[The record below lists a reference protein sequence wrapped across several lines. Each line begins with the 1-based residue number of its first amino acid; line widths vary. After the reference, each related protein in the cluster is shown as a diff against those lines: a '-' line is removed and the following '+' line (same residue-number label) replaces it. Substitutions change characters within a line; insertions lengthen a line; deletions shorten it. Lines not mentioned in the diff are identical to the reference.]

1 VIAEEMINEN
11 HGAQLESFG
20 ARRAYLFVA
29 VLEVIITVVYLFAG
43 TIATL
48 LSLAGNAYS
57 DSVVI
62 LADSIL
68 AVLAIAIVTRSY
80 GWRRID
86 FRKISRDNGRVLYLF
101 PLPFLPV
108 IVNLA
113 RYGVF
118 RFSSVFVQFRQGY

>member
-1 VIAEEMINEN
+1 MINEN

-62 LADSIL
+62 LADSI
-68 AVLAIAIVTRSY
+68 
-80 GWRRID
+80 WR
-86 FRKISRDNGRVLYLF
+86 
-101 PLPFLPV
+101 FLP
-108 IVNLA
+108 L
-113 RYGVF
+113 R
-118 RFSSVFVQFRQGY
+118 